1 MKVIV
6 CGAGQVGFGIARRL
20 ASENNDVTVIDQSP
34 ELVKEIS
41 EQLDVQGI
49 VGHGA
54 HPDSLERAGAR
65 EADMLIAVTFFDE
78 VNMVACQVGHSI
90 FNIPLKIARV
100 RAGSY
105 LDPAWSDLFSRDHMP
120 IDEIISPEL
129 EVARSVMR
137 RLSVPGAFVTY
148 DFEGGK
154 VQLVGTHLDEDCPV
168 LDTPLRQLTELF
180 PDLAAIVAGISRD
193 GKMIVPKPSDQL
205 VAGDNIYFIADR
217 DHVARTLGIFGHE
230 EIEARRVIILG
241 GGNIGLYLAGQLEA
255 SPSRV
260 NVKIIEQNK
269 ERAEYVADHLNR
281 TVVLNG
287 DGLNRD
293 ILIEAGVQDAETIV
307 ALTDHDQVN
316 ILASVLAKKEGCQRA
331 LCLINDRSYTTLS
344 EGLGIDAFI
353 DPRATTVSTI
363 LRHVRRGRIRDL
375 QSIENGMA
383 EVIEAEALETSTL
396 VGKPL
401 READL
406 PDGIIIGS
414 VVRGGEVLVPNGDTK
429 IQTKDRVILFAE
441 GDMVKEVERMFRVSL
456 EYF

>member
-20 ASENNDVTVIDQSP
+20 AAENNDVTVIDQSP
-34 ELVKEIS
+34 ELVTEIS

-100 RAGSY
+100 RAGAY
-105 LDPAWSDLFSRDHMP
+105 LEREWADLFSRAHMP

-129 EVARSVMR
+129 EVAKSIMR
-137 RLSVPGAFVTY
+137 RLAVPGAFVTY
-148 DFEGGK
+148 DFEDRK
-154 VQLVGTHLDEDCPV
+154 VQLVGTHLDDDCPV
-168 LDTPLRQLTELF
+168 LNTPLRQLTELF
-180 PDLAAIVAGISRD
+180 PDLAAIVTGISRD
-193 GKMIVPKPSDQL
+193 GRMIVPKPSDQL
-205 VAGDNIYFIADR
+205 MAGDNIYFIADR
-217 DHVARTLGIFGHE
+217 EHVPRTLDIFGHE
-230 EIEARRVIILG
+230 EVEARRVIILG
-241 GGNIGLYLAGQLEA
+241 GGNIGLYLARQLEA
-255 SPSRV
+255 SRQKV

-269 ERAEYVADHLNR
+269 ARAEFVADQLDR

-293 ILIEAGVQDAETIV
+293 ILIEAGAHEAETIV
-307 ALTDHDQVN
+307 ALTDRDQVN
-316 ILASVLAKKEGCQRA
+316 ILASVLAKKEGCERA
-331 LCLINDRSYTTLS
+331 LCLVNDRSYTSLS
-344 EGLGIDAFI
+344 EGLNIDAFI

-375 QSIENGMA
+375 QSIENGEA

-401 READL
+401 REAEL

-414 VVRGGEVLVPNGDTK
+414 IVREGEVIVPRGSTVV
-429 IQTKDRVILFAE
+429 QTKDRVILFAE
-441 GDMVKEVERMFRVSL
+441 KDMVKEVERMFRVSL

>member
-34 ELVKEIS
+34 ELVTEIS
-41 EQLDVQGI
+41 EQLDVQGV

-54 HPDSLERAGAR
+54 HPDALERAGAR
-65 EADMLIAVTFFDE
+65 DADMLIAVTFFDE

-90 FNIPLKIARV
+90 FNVPLKIARV

-105 LDPAWSDLFSRDHMP
+105 LEREWADLFSRDHMP

-129 EVARSVMR
+129 EVAKSIMR
-137 RLSVPGAFVTY
+137 RLAVPGAFVTY
-148 DFEGGK
+148 DFEDRK
-154 VQLVGTHLDEDCPV
+154 VQLVGTHLDDDCPV

-180 PDLAAIVAGISRD
+180 PDLAAVVAGISRD
-193 GKMIVPKPSDQL
+193 GNMIVPKPSDQL
-205 VAGDNIYFIADR
+205 MAGDNIYFIANR
-217 DHVARTLGIFGHE
+217 EHVDRTLDIFGHE
-230 EIEARRVIILG
+230 ESEARRVVILG
-241 GGNIGLYLAGQLEA
+241 GGNIGLYLARQLEN
-255 SPSRV
+255 SRQKV

-269 ERAEYVADHLNR
+269 KRAEFVADQLDR
-281 TVVLNG
+281 TVVLHG

-293 ILIEAGVQDAETIV
+293 ILIEAGIHETETIV
-307 ALTDHDQVN
+307 TLTDRDQVN

-375 QSIENGMA
+375 QSIENGEA

-401 READL
+401 RDAEL
-406 PDGIIIGS
+406 PDGIIIGAI
-414 VVRGGEVLVPNGDTK
+414 VRDGEVIVPRGGTIV
-429 IQTKDRVILFAE
+429 QTKDRVILFAE
-441 GDMVKEVERMFRVSL
+441 RDMVREVEKMFRVSI